1 MSSNNSLKRS
11 KTLISQNIFLK
22 NINILEESNKN
33 YSSNYYLSLI
43 INNLHPQNSKPLKF
57 NEKGEATINQLM
69 SLKNEEPKK
78 KYIKLEFY
86 EKDKIYSNL
95 LLKGEII
102 NENYLND
109 DISNDFICYLY
120 NNENEEKAAVH
131 FDIDFDSVNLNN
143 MYDMNVKRAE
153 KVNKRKIQN
162 ENYIYDLF
170 LSNFQYIKLISNDI
184 HSLLNWDDKWKTL
197 SYLFGITFIIIFFK
211 NFFIFIFPLYL
222 IFSHIKNKNNIEKFI
237 IAKDNLDNSNDKKE
251 NEIILYKIMYAFN
264 KVVEIYENI
273 TKKIIKGYKLT
284 KEVYIRIGVAIFANF
299 LFLYFKLYNLINL
312 KTLLLCIIWLYVLRR
327 NPSFYSFNIFLLNLI
342 QERTLFIKTN
352 INFHIYKTNLIN
364 FITIIIPFYSLY
376 RIYYEENIDSSQFI
390 ENKNKNDKE
399 NLIKYEIYE
408 NERWWM
414 FVGWNKNLIFDE
426 SLIWYKKDKPKEY
439 CDKNMIKLIDDKY
452 IWESDWK
459 IEIGEYSDE
468 NGWEYSKDFESEFGE
483 YSKNKYVRR
492 RKWVRYA
499 IKM

>member
-43 INNLHPQNSKPLKF
+43 INNLYPQSSKPLKF

-251 NEIILYKIMYAFN
+251 NKIILYKIMYAFN

-273 TKKIIKGYKLT
+273 TKKIIKGYKFT

-312 KTLLLCIIWLYVLRR
+312 KTLL
-327 NPSFYSFNIFLLNLI
+327 
-342 QERTLFIKTN
+342 
-352 INFHIYKTNLIN
+352 
-364 FITIIIPFYSLY
+364 
-376 RIYYEENIDSSQFI
+376 
-390 ENKNKNDKE
+390 
-399 NLIKYEIYE
+399 
-408 NERWWM
+408 
-414 FVGWNKNLIFDE
+414 
-426 SLIWYKKDKPKEY
+426 
-439 CDKNMIKLIDDKY
+439 
-452 IWESDWK
+452 
-459 IEIGEYSDE
+459 
-468 NGWEYSKDFESEFGE
+468 
-483 YSKNKYVRR
+483 
-492 RKWVRYA
+492 
-499 IKM
+499 

>member
-1 MSSNNSLKRS
+1 M
-11 KTLISQNIFLK
+11 
-22 NINILEESNKN
+22 
-33 YSSNYYLSLI
+33 
-43 INNLHPQNSKPLKF
+43 
-57 NEKGEATINQLM
+57 
-69 SLKNEEPKK
+69 
-78 KYIKLEFY
+78 
-86 EKDKIYSNL
+86 
-95 LLKGEII
+95 
-102 NENYLND
+102 
-109 DISNDFICYLY
+109 
-120 NNENEEKAAVH
+120 V
-131 FDIDFDSVNLNN
+131 
-143 MYDMNVKRAE
+143 
-153 KVNKRKIQN
+153 
-162 ENYIYDLF
+162 
-170 LSNFQYIKLISNDI
+170 
-184 HSLLNWDDKWKTL
+184 
-197 SYLFGITFIIIFFK
+197 
-211 NFFIFIFPLYL
+211 
-222 IFSHIKNKNNIEKFI
+222 
-237 IAKDNLDNSNDKKE
+237 
-251 NEIILYKIMYAFN
+251 
-264 KVVEIYENI
+264 YENI

-468 NGWEYSKDFESEFGE
+468 NGWEYSKDFESGFGE
-483 YSKNKYVRR
+483 DSKNKYVRR

>member
-1 MSSNNSLKRS
+1 MSLNFSLKRS
-11 KTLISQNIFLK
+11 KTLISQNIFFK
-22 NINILEESNKN
+22 SINILEETNNN

-43 INNLHPQNSKPLKF
+43 INDLHPQNSKIFKF

-78 KYIKLEFY
+78 KYIKIEFY

-95 LLKGEII
+95 ILKGEII
-102 NENYLND
+102 DENYIND
-109 DISNDFICYLY
+109 DTSNDFICYLY
-120 NNENEEKAAVH
+120 NNENEEKAEVH

-143 MYDMNVKRAE
+143 MYDMNVKRIE

-162 ENYIYDLF
+162 EKFIYNLF
-170 LSNFQYIKLISNDI
+170 LLNIQYIKLISNDI
-184 HSLLNWDDKWKTL
+184 HSLLNWDDKWRTL

-237 IAKDNLDNSNDKKE
+237 IAKDNFDDDKNKKE
-251 NEIILYKIMYAFN
+251 NEIILYEIMYFFN
-264 KVVEIYENI
+264 KIVKIYENI
-273 TKKIIKGYKLT
+273 MKKIMNGHKNMTEI
-284 KEVYIRIGVAIFANF
+284 YIPIGIAIAANS
-299 LFLYFKLYNLINL
+299 LFLYTKLYNLINF
-312 KTLLLCIIWLYVLRR
+312 KTLILCIIWFYVLRR
-327 NPSFYSFNIFLLNLI
+327 NPSFYSFNIFLFNLI
-342 QERTLFIKTN
+342 EERTLFITTN
-352 INFHIYKTNLIN
+352 MNLYIYKTNLIN
-364 FITIIIPFYSLY
+364 LITIIIPFYPLY
-376 RIYYEENIDSSQFI
+376 HLYHEEYADKSQFI
-390 ENKNKNDKE
+390 KNKNNNKD

-426 SLIWYKKDKPKEY
+426 SMIWYKKDKPKEY
-439 CDKNMIKLIDDKY
+439 CDKNMIKLLDDKY

-459 IEIGEYSDE
+459 IEISEYSDE
-468 NGWEYSKDFESEFGE
+468 NGWEYSEDFKSEFGE
-483 YSKNKYVRR
+483 YTRKKYVRR

-499 IKM
+499 IKI